1 MMSQSAPQGEVPAPS
16 GSRPLTLTSGRLP
29 LSRPRITYVLL
40 GLVVLAFI
48 VQWLAG
54 GSTNTQA
61 LITIG
66 AQVNSLVS
74 MGEAWRLLT
83 AMFLHI
89 GLSHIAFNGW
99 ALFSLGR
106 DVEAFYGPLWFS
118 AIFFI
123 SGLGGNLVYYLLGP
137 DVLSAGASGA
147 VFGLIGSETAFF
159 LLNRELFGKFGRER
173 LANLA
178 VLIGINLVFGFTVP
192 GINNLA
198 HLGGLVTGFLL
209 SLALA
214 PRYQVRAVSFPGTI
228 EHPGPVIARALFDLR
243 SQPVRIAAVVLAI
256 VLLFGAW
263 QLGNQRWVGSADV
276 LRSQAE
282 TAFDAGDYAEA
293 QRLLEQALVKDPDDG
308 LTLYNLGL
316 TYVQQDQIGQ
326 GVAAF
331 EDALRVLPD
340 SVDVWFWLG
349 LTYAMDGRVADAR
362 PWLEKV
368 LTEEPT
374 GTRADY
380 VRSVLETL
388 Q

>member
-1 MMSQSAPQGEVPAPS
+1 MIPESSTPQQTPATPPDAV
-16 GSRPLTLTSGRLP
+16 RVRLP
-29 LSRPRITYVLL
+29 LAQPRITYVLL
-40 GLVVLAFI
+40 ALVGLAF
-48 VQWLAG
+48 VAQLLAG
-54 GSTNTQA
+54 GSTNTQT
-61 LITIG
+61 LIKVG
-66 AQVNSLVS
+66 AQVNSLVAT
-74 MGEAWRLLT
+74 GDFWRLLT
-83 AMFLHI
+83 AMFVHI
-89 GLSHIAFNGW
+89 GFTHIAFNAW

-106 DVEAFYGPLWFS
+106 DVEAFYGSIWFT

-123 SGLGGNLVYYLLGP
+123 SGLGGNLAYYLLGP

-159 LLNRELFGKFGRER
+159 LLNRELFGTFGRQR
-173 LANLA
+173 LSNLA

-192 GINNLA
+192 GINNFA
-198 HLGGLVTGFLL
+198 HLGGLVTGFVL

-214 PRYQVRAVSFPGTI
+214 PRYRVRLVSFTGTT
-228 EHPGPVIARALFDLR
+228 EQPGPIFGRALFDLR
-243 SQPVRIAAVVLAI
+243 SQPVRVAAVMLAI

-282 TAFDAGDYAEA
+282 AAFDTGDYAEA
-293 QRLLEQALVKDPDDG
+293 QRLLEQALAKEPDDG

-326 GVAAF
+326 GITAF
-331 EDALRVLPD
+331 EDALAVLPD

-368 LTEEPT
+368 LAEETT

-388 Q
+388 R